1 MYMCITERAFW
12 CFEHVKMTSIVIITD
27 LQTLTYEVNCSV
39 YVYVYVSILQAF
51 VRFVSAVYLIESF
64 TCSLFT

>member
-1 MYMCITERAFW
+1 
-12 CFEHVKMTSIVIITD
+12 MTSIVIITD